1 MAHIQTNNIF
11 DHIKRYWLNY
21 CILALVN
28 LFIVLIFLSGNYQR
42 DWSTRADQELTL
54 AYNAVLINSGFIQ
67 EYLDHPGFFTVQ
79 GLALL
84 MRTLHAIGE
93 TTILTI
99 TDLNQAPSLFDGFN
113 EIVLADHY
121 LSLLSTLLLISLSYV
136 VTQFRLKNNLVT
148 AILVIC
154 IFFTSSI
161 SEHFFF
167 LRTELITFIFLI
179 TSVLF
184 FSRINRQSG
193 INLFFTT
200 ILACTFLFCA
210 AVNKAQVM
218 LYFPIYLIWSLKI
231 QQLSP
236 NQYHVDTKDVS
247 KYFALG
253 CILLNLIFFG
263 LMAKGLSIAY
273 QIVYISTLN
282 LIIYLLCRKKPNLY
296 QLITFFN
303 VNYILGYC
311 IVALIVFLLG
321 HNISLFFVSINSPLE
336 MLKWAVLNQ
345 TVQENGA
352 IEIGSI
358 FWRALAPLV
367 NIITLP
373 DSQLILVAINIF
385 LGAYLY
391 KSLSLQF
398 RQAIAIGLFAF
409 YSCSVISSIRYWAPH
424 YFIFSEFFLMVNIVI
439 LIGEMKFRNLQ
450 IAIAAITLISVL
462 SVNLAAFE
470 KSRNITTNKRS
481 EICKE
486 TYMADWHH
494 QIDQRRVLIECLPY
508 TASGNAH

>member
-1 MAHIQTNNIF
+1 
-11 DHIKRYWLNY
+11 
-21 CILALVN
+21 
-28 LFIVLIFLSGNYQR
+28 
-42 DWSTRADQELTL
+42 
-54 AYNAVLINSGFIQ
+54 
-67 EYLDHPGFFTVQ
+67 
-79 GLALL
+79 
-84 MRTLHAIGE
+84 
-93 TTILTI
+93 
-99 TDLNQAPSLFDGFN
+99 
-113 EIVLADHY
+113 
-121 LSLLSTLLLISLSYV
+121 
-136 VTQFRLKNNLVT
+136 
-148 AILVIC
+148 
-154 IFFTSSI
+154 
-161 SEHFFF
+161 
-167 LRTELITFIFLI
+167 
-179 TSVLF
+179 
-184 FSRINRQSG
+184 
-193 INLFFTT
+193 
-200 ILACTFLFCA
+200 
-210 AVNKAQVM
+210 
-218 LYFPIYLIWSLKI
+218 
-231 QQLSP
+231 
-236 NQYHVDTKDVS
+236 
-247 KYFALG
+247 
-253 CILLNLIFFG
+253 
-263 LMAKGLSIAY
+263 
-273 QIVYISTLN
+273 
-282 LIIYLLCRKKPNLY
+282 
-296 QLITFFN
+296 
-303 VNYILGYC
+303 
-311 IVALIVFLLG
+311 
-321 HNISLFFVSINSPLE
+321 
-336 MLKWAVLNQ
+336 VLNQ